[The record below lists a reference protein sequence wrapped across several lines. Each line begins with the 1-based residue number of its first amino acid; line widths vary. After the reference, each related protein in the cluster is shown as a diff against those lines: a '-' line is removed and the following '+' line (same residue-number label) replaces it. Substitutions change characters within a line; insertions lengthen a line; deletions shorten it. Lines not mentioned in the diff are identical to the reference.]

1 MHEFSL
7 KSFIAGFPVGIAFCL
22 ALGPVFFSLLK
33 NSLQHGWRAAVLM
46 ALGVTLSDLVL
57 LLGAFSG
64 VQALLPQDSKLEN
77 LVQIAGGFL
86 LIGLGVAS
94 ILKKATPTEGGQLV
108 EKPKSAIHF
117 IGIGFLLNILNP
129 VNFAE
134 WVGTASYLKTVEN
147 YTTMQSI
154 SFFSGA
160 LLGVFCIEVGIG
172 LSASRLRNYLND
184 KVIYIFNIAT
194 GVLFLVSGIVLFAKA
209 FL

>member
-1 MHEFSL
+1 MQAFSL
-7 KSFIAGFPVGIAFCL
+7 KSFVTGFPVGMAFCL

-33 NSLQHGWRAAVLM
+33 NSLQHGWQAAVLM
-46 ALGVTLSDLVL
+46 ALGVTFSDMVL

-64 VQALLPQDSKLEN
+64 VETLLPKDSGVEN
-77 LVQIAGGFL
+77 MVQIVGGL
-86 LIGLGVAS
+86 LLMGLGIAS
-94 ILKKATPTEGGQLV
+94 MLKKKAATEGGQIV
-108 EKPKSAIHF
+108 EKSKGALHF
-117 IGIGFLLNILNP
+117 IFIGFLLNILNP

-160 LLGVFCIEVGIG
+160 LLGVFFIETSIG
-172 LSASRLRNYLND
+172 LSAARLRNYLND
-184 KVIYIFNIAT
+184 KVIHIFNIAT
-194 GVLFLVSGIVLFAKA
+194 GVLFFLSGIILFAKA